1 MITYEYECTNCFHE
15 WEEEQK
21 IRDKPVKKCPKCN
34 LETAHRLISGKTGF
48 VLKDTCWARDGYS
61 G

>member
-1 MITYEYECTNCFHE
+1 MITYEYECTNCYHE

-21 IRDKPVKKCPKCN
+21 IKDKPVKKCPKCN
-34 LETAHRLISGKTGF
+34 QDTAHRLISLGAF
-48 VLKDTCWARDGYS
+48 VLNGPRWEKDGYA